1 MALFE
6 QIINTHSSFLGT
18 LRHSFLDEDRK
29 TALQN
34 FELKGF
40 PTKKDEEYKY
50 TNLKE
55 TLQGTLLMA
64 QKTAEAKEE
73 TSNRQAEAIIS
84 DAKVRAERILL
95 DAASERDSLAGEMFR
110 IRQERQ
116 HFIAEFHGL
125 LSRFKSILDAT
136 EKPSEPAAEAGCG
149 QSGA

>member
-1 MALFE
+1 MSDVTIVDARGLSCPE
-6 QIINTHSSFLGT
+6 PVI
-18 LRHSFLDEDRK
+18 R
-29 TALQN
+29 
-34 FELKGF
+34 
-40 PTKKDEEYKY
+40 TKKALGSLGGGRVDILVDTVTARENVSRYARS
-50 TNLKE
+50 
-55 TLQGTLLMA
+55 QGW
-64 QKTAEAKEE
+64 TAEAKEE

-84 DAKVRAERILL
+84 DAKIRAERILL
-95 DAASERDSLAGEMFR
+95 DAASERDSLAGEMIR